1 MMARDLTIIERKRA
15 RVSNVIELRN
25 GALKRVI
32 FYEVS
37 DSQNIAIWGGES
49 PSEALNWYRNSP
61 IGSKIWVSEWLMNEE
76 DAKEVS
82 SQIEITPLIL
92 NTIADCMSRWSK

>member
-1 MMARDLTIIERKRA
+1 MG
-15 RVSNVIELRN
+15 NVVELRE

-49 PSEALNWYRNSP
+49 PSEALKWYRNSP
-61 IGSKIWVSEWLMNEE
+61 VGSKIWVSEWLTDEE
-76 DAKEVS
+76 EAREILPK
-82 SQIEITPLIL
+82 IEITSIVL
-92 NTIADCMSRWSK
+92 NTISDCMGRWSK

>member
-1 MMARDLTIIERKRA
+1 
-15 RVSNVIELRN
+15 VSNVLELRN
-25 GALKRVI
+25 GTVKRII

-49 PSEALNWYRNSP
+49 PSEALKWYRESP
-61 IGSKIWVSEWLMNEE
+61 LDSKIYVQEWLTDEE

-82 SQIEITPLIL
+82 PQIEITSIVLS
-92 NTIADCMSRWSK
+92 TIANCMERWGN